1 MGRRGV
7 AEVPIVL
14 QMEELEGGAACLGM
28 VLGYHGRWVGLDQ
41 LRVACALS
49 RDGIQ
54 VEAIERA
61 AAEYGLDC
69 RAETLTFDELIQKVR
84 PPAIVIWGED
94 QYIVFCGISG
104 GEVCVNHP
112 GKGRIRVSED
122 EFRRSYSG
130 TCLALAPGKHFEPGG
145 KKPSLFDVLRNV
157 LNDHKEIMFLVM
169 VTSILA
175 TAATVLTPVFTRIFT
190 DNVLD
195 VENASWYPGVL
206 YAFAA
211 AIVFQLVTSVINQ
224 TLIIRSKGKVA
235 ATSSARFMEHVLSL
249 PIEFFHQHKA
259 GDLADRQNSNDEIAE
274 TLVGELA
281 PLLMNLIMLVF
292 YLVVMAQYS
301 LLLTGIGVATVI
313 INLLVVRKVG
323 NMRREI
329 ISVGAR
335 NRANLAATTVSGID
349 MIESIKATGS
359 ENGFLARWS
368 GYHASLANTKI
379 IFTKKTM
386 YLGNIPAFVQ
396 EVSDYVVMFMGFV
409 LIVMGQF
416 TAGLL
421 LTFLQFLKAMMDPVN
436 KLLLAGENLQT
447 MNANLERVRDVM
459 GYPEEPEPNVQSA
472 DSDLSNARKLS
483 GAVEIKNITFGY
495 SRFAKPL
502 IEDFS
507 LSLTPGKRVALVGGS
522 GSGKSTI
529 AKLLVGIHKP
539 WGGQIL
545 FDGKE
550 IDQIPRAVFKGSL
563 SMVDQQVVLFHDTIE
578 NNIKMWDDTIEDFE
592 MVLSARD
599 AGIHEQIVSRKDGYQ
614 TMVDEGGRNLSGGER
629 QRVEIARVL
638 SRDPSILIMDEATSA
653 LDARTEYDISEYVHD
668 RGITCV
674 IVAHRLSTIR
684 DCDEIIVLD
693 HGKAV
698 QRGTHDELMAQGG
711 LYKQLIMLA

>member
-1 MGRRGV
+1 MGGGV
-7 AEVPIVL
+7 AKVPVVL

-28 VLGYHGRWVGLDQ
+28 VLGYHGRWVGLDR
-41 LRVACALS
+41 LREACGLS

-54 VEAIERA
+54 PEAIARA
-61 AAEYGLDC
+61 AADYGLDC
-69 RAETLTFDELIQKVR
+69 RTQSLAYDDLRREAE
-84 PPAIVIWGED
+84 PPAIVTWGED
-94 QYIVFCGISG
+94 QYVVLCGFDG

-112 GKGRIRVSED
+112 GKGSMRLSED
-122 EFRRSYSG
+122 EFRRAYSG
-130 TCLALAPGKHFEPGG
+130 TCLTLAPGKDFEPGG
-145 KKPSLFDVLRNV
+145 RKPGLLDILRIVLKDYKKTMV
-157 LNDHKEIMFLVM
+157 LVM

-190 DNVLD
+190 DNVLG

-211 AIVFQLVTSVINQ
+211 AIAFQLVTSVINQ
-224 TLIIRSKGKVA
+224 TLIIRTKGKVS
-235 ATSSARFMEHVLSL
+235 ATSSSRFMEHVLRL

-281 PLLMNLIMLVF
+281 PLLMNLVMLVF

-313 INLLVVRKVG
+313 INLLVVHKVG
-323 NMRREI
+323 TMRREI

-396 EVSDYVVMFMGFV
+396 EVSDYVVMFMGFM
-409 LIVMGQF
+409 LIVQGQF

-447 MNANLERVRDVM
+447 MIANVERVNDVM
-459 GYPEEPEPNVQSA
+459 GCPEEPEPHVGGTDA
-472 DSDLSNARKLS
+472 ILGNARKLS
-483 GAVEIKNITFGY
+483 GAVEIKDITFGY
-495 SRFAKPL
+495 SRFAEPL
-502 IEDFS
+502 IENFS

-529 AKLLVGIHKP
+529 AKMLVGIHKP
-539 WGGQIL
+539 WSGEIL

-563 SMVDQQVVLFHDTIE
+563 TMVDQQVVLFHDTIE
-578 NNIKMWDDTIEDFE
+578 SNIKMWDDTIEDFE

-614 TMVDEGGRNLSGGER
+614 TIVDEGGRNLSGGER
-629 QRVEIARVL
+629 QRIEIARVL

-693 HGKAV
+693 HGKVV

-711 LYKQLIMLA
+711 LYEQLIMTA